1 MDPHLSQQTVG
12 LQHTVLQLEQYVTRP
27 TAIFRPTL
35 PKKSEVDGEQC
46 DQIWRFFC
54 TLGNYSKL
62 VATIILSKLL
72 TLLGN
77 FCKGVKII
85 NFSSEFIFG
94 QLL

>member
-46 DQIWRFFC
+46 DQIWRFFALWA
-54 TLGNYSKL
+54 TIQSWWQQLFYPNYSH
-62 VATIILSKLL
+62 
-72 TLLGN
+72 
-77 FCKGVKII
+77 C
-85 NFSSEFIFG
+85 
-94 QLL
+94 